1 MGSQPHAQATPSS
14 QHVSVPDEAV
24 LLRSGRW
31 PPFPHLGTHAQ
42 LSCWSGVGGSWPWWW
57 WISFSSLCLRGRIER
72 GNIPFFP
79 HRSVGATGGL
89 AYTPTLQQQ
98 SNRSQASAFSL
109 AGDRV
114 AKLWSVPT
122 SPLRGNRCCHSL
134 WEGIHGRQRGPEIPP
149 YSPATR
155 HREPTLHFRQ
165 GGVCRAWRRG
175 DTCTP
180 TSILLLPFSQGLPDG
195 KMKKKGRR
203 RGVWGGG

>member
-14 QHVSVPDEAV
+14 QHASIPAEAV
-24 LLRSGRW
+24 LLRPRLW
-31 PPFPHLGTHAQ
+31 PPFPNLGTHAQ

-57 WISFSSLCLRGRIER
+57 LISVSSLCPRSRIKW

-79 HRSVGATGGL
+79 HQSVGATGDL

-114 AKLWSVPT
+114 AKLLVPT
-122 SPLRGNRCCHSL
+122 SPLRGNRCCQSL
-134 WEGIHGRQRGPEIPP
+134 QEGIHGRQRGAEIPP
-149 YSPATR
+149 YSATR
-155 HREPTLHFRQ
+155 YCELTLHFRQ

-175 DTCTP
+175 GTCTP
-180 TSILLLPFSQGLPDG
+180 TSVLLLPFG
-195 KMKKKGRR
+195 
-203 RGVWGGG
+203 